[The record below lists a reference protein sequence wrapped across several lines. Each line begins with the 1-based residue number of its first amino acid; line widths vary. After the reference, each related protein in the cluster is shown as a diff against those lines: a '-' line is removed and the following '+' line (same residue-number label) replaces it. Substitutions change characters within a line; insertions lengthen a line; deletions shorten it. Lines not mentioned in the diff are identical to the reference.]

1 MVERISEWVIGY
13 SYADER
19 RVTRR
24 RGVVC
29 RSIAIFHI
37 IWLWMN
43 TILFVYRGGFNW
55 IHLMALTNS
64 GLGGGWQVI
73 RTGNQR
79 ITFTF
84 SYQICFI
91 PFPTRMHSHNPS
103 MFILIDIFRGSINSQ
118 KISDERHGPFKVHN
132 HYHAEMRT
140 KTNFRHRS
148 AISAYAGLE
157 AGNAGSYSA
166 LNYYQ
171 EGFAKRRDEI
181 MTDIAKNGWDEMV
194 DGEGGRGHEAWSK

>member
-1 MVERISEWVIGY
+1 M
-13 SYADER
+13 
-19 RVTRR
+19 
-24 RGVVC
+24 
-29 RSIAIFHI
+29 
-37 IWLWMN
+37 
-43 TILFVYRGGFNW
+43 
-55 IHLMALTNS
+55 
-64 GLGGGWQVI
+64 GGGWQVI
-73 RTGNQR
+73 RTGNRQPVD
-79 ITFTF
+79 IHIHIIISNLLHPLSHTHALTQPSTF
-84 SYQICFI
+84 
-91 PFPTRMHSHNPS
+91 M
-103 MFILIDIFRGSINSQ
+103 LIDIFRGSINSQ

-181 MTDIAKNGWDEMV
+181 MTDIAKNG
-194 DGEGGRGHEAWSK
+194 